1 MGEAMKQI
9 KTRIKSVE
17 STRQITKAMELVATS
32 KLRKAK
38 LRAENVRPYHEAL
51 LQSISALQA
60 GAAEMASPT
69 VFAREREVKKT
80 CYVVIAGDRGLAGGY
95 NANLFR
101 MVKALTEEKEYCIL
115 PIGKKATEHFK
126 RQGCQLLSDYFGVT
140 GTAGMGDCRE
150 IGRILCKGFQSG
162 AFDRVEVVYT
172 KFCSMLSQEPTCQ
185 TLLPICLME
194 SEEKALSGAL
204 VEGEAEELV
213 AKIVPQY
220 LSGVLYAALC
230 EAAASEHGARRTAM
244 NAANKNAGEIIDTL
258 VLKYNRARQAA
269 ITQEITEIVS
279 GAQAL

>member
-1 MGEAMKQI
+1 MSGASMKQI

-38 LRAENVRPYHEAL
+38 QRVENARPYHEVMLDA
-51 LQSISALQA
+51 ISSLQA
-60 GAAEMASPT
+60 GVAESPT
-69 VFAREREVKKT
+69 VFAEQREVRRT

-101 MVKALTEEKEYCIL
+101 MVRGMTEGENACVL
-115 PIGKKATEHFK
+115 PIGKKSLEHFQ
-126 RQGCQLLSDYFGVT
+126 RLGADLVSTYFGVT
-140 GTAGMGDCRE
+140 GAVG
-150 IGRILCKGFQSG
+150 IGNCVQMAKLLCDGFAEG
-162 AFDRVEVVYT
+162 KFDRVVVAYT
-172 KFCSMLSQEPTCQ
+172 KFQSMLSQVPVSEQILPL
-185 TLLPICLME
+185 TLTAG
-194 SEEKALSGAL
+194 EKSSYSDAL
-204 VEGEAEELV
+204 VEGEAEELI

-220 LSGVLYAALC
+220 VSGILYSTLC

-258 VLKYNRARQAA
+258 VLHYNRARQAV

-279 GAQAL
+279 GAEAL

>member
-1 MGEAMKQI
+1 MSGASMKQI

-38 LRAENVRPYHEAL
+38 QRVENARPYHEVMLDA
-51 LQSISALQA
+51 ISSLQA
-60 GAAEMASPT
+60 GVAESPT
-69 VFAREREVKKT
+69 VFAEQREVRRT

-101 MVKALTEEKEYCIL
+101 MVRGMTEGENACVL
-115 PIGKKATEHFK
+115 PIGKKSLEHFQ
-126 RQGCQLLSDYFGVT
+126 RLGADLVSTYFGVT
-140 GTAGMGDCRE
+140 GAVG
-150 IGRILCKGFQSG
+150 IGNCVQMAKLLCDGFAEG
-162 AFDRVEVVYT
+162 KFDRVVVAYT
-172 KFCSMLSQEPTCQ
+172 KFQSMLSQVPVSEQILPL
-185 TLLPICLME
+185 TLTAG
-194 SEEKALSGAL
+194 EKSSYSDAL
-204 VEGEAEELV
+204 VEGEAEDLI

-220 LSGVLYAALC
+220 VSGILYSTLC

-258 VLKYNRARQAA
+258 VLHYNRARQAV

-279 GAQAL
+279 GAEAL

>member
-1 MGEAMKQI
+1 MSGASMKQI

-38 LRAENVRPYHEAL
+38 QRVENSRPYHEVMLDA
-51 LQSISALQA
+51 ISSLQA
-60 GAAEMASPT
+60 GVAESPT
-69 VFAREREVKKT
+69 VFAEQREGNRT

-101 MVKALTEEKEYCIL
+101 MVRDMTEDEDFCVL
-115 PIGKKATEHFK
+115 PVGKKSLEHFQH
-126 RQGCQLLSDYFGVT
+126 RGAELVSTYFGVT
-140 GTAGMGDCRE
+140 GTVG
-150 IGRILCKGFQSG
+150 IGGCMQMAKLLCDGFAEG
-162 AFDRVEVVYT
+162 KYDRVIVAYT
-172 KFCSMLSQEPTCQ
+172 RFQSMLSQIPVSEP
-185 TLLPICLME
+185 LLPLT
-194 SEEKALSGAL
+194 LTSGTEGKYSDAL
-204 VEGEAEELV
+204 VEGEAEELI

-220 LSGVLYAALC
+220 VSGILYSTLC

-258 VLKYNRARQAA
+258 VLNYNRARQAV

-279 GAQAL
+279 GAEAL

>member
-1 MGEAMKQI
+1 MSGASMKQI

-38 LRAENVRPYHEAL
+38 QRVENARPYHEVMLDA
-51 LQSISALQA
+51 ISSLQA
-60 GAAEMASPT
+60 GVAESPT
-69 VFAREREVKKT
+69 VFAEQREVRRT

-101 MVKALTEEKEYCIL
+101 MVRSMTEGENACFL
-115 PIGKKATEHFK
+115 PIGKKSLEHFQ
-126 RQGCQLLSDYFGVT
+126 RLGADLVSTYFGVT
-140 GTAGMGDCRE
+140 GAVG
-150 IGRILCKGFQSG
+150 IGNCVQMAKLLCDGF
-162 AFDRVEVVYT
+162 AEEKFDRVVVAYT
-172 KFCSMLSQEPTCQ
+172 KFQSMLSQVPVSEQILPL
-185 TLLPICLME
+185 TLTAG
-194 SEEKALSGAL
+194 EKSSYSDAL
-204 VEGEAEELV
+204 VEGEAEELI

-220 LSGVLYAALC
+220 VSGILYSTLC

-258 VLKYNRARQAA
+258 VLHYNRARQAV

-279 GAQAL
+279 GAEAL